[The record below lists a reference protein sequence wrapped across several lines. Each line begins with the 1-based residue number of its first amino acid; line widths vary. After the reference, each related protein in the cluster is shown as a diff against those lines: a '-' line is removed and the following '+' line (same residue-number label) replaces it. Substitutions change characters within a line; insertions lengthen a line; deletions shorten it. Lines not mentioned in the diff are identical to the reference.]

1 MENLLHQP
9 ITLGALTLRNRI
21 VMAPLTRMRAAMPGN
36 VPQEMNARYYAQR
49 ASAGLIISEATP
61 ISETGHGYYATP
73 GIHTPEQVKGW
84 KLVTRAV
91 HEQGA
96 PMFLQLWHVGR
107 VSHRDLQP
115 GGVLPVAPSAIA
127 AEGMTIT
134 AAGPQAMPVPR
145 ALETREIA
153 GIVEDFRTASK
164 RAMDA
169 GFDGVE
175 IHSANGYLLEQFLS
189 DSANR
194 RTDEY
199 GGSTENRAR
208 LLLEVVEAVTGVW
221 GPGRVG
227 VRLSPSNTVQSID
240 FTDRWETFSYV
251 LRQLDRF
258 ALAYVHL
265 VEPRVADYKDV
276 EPMFD
281 LSSARFRP
289 LLTGGQRLI
298 SAGGHD
304 GASAAALL
312 SAGHADLVAFGRL
325 FIANPDLPERLRNG
339 VELNP
344 YDRSTFYGGSER
356 GYVDYPFWAGAAR
369 A

>member
-1 MENLLHQP
+1 MEDLLHAP
-9 ITLGALTLRNRI
+9 ISLGPLALRNRI

-61 ISETGHGYYATP
+61 ISETAHGYYATP
-73 GIHTPEQVKGW
+73 GIHTPEQAKGW

-96 PMFLQLWHVGR
+96 PMFVQLWHVGR
-107 VSHRDLQP
+107 VSHPDLQP
-115 GGVLPVAPSAIA
+115 NGVLPVAPSAIGPG
-127 AEGMTIT
+127 GMTIT
-134 AAGPQAMPVPR
+134 AAGLQAIPVPR
-145 ALETREIA
+145 ALETSEIA
-153 GIVEDFRTASK
+153 GIIEDYRSAAK

-189 DSANR
+189 DHSNQ
-194 RTDEY
+194 RTDGY
-199 GGSTENRAR
+199 GGSTQNRAR
-208 LLLEVVEAVTGVW
+208 LLLEVVAALSEVW

-227 VRLSPSNTVQSID
+227 VRLSPSNTAHGMD

-251 LRQLDRF
+251 FRQLDRI

-265 VEPRVADYKDV
+265 VEPRVSGSQDT
-276 EPMFD
+276 EPVFN
-281 LSSARFRP
+281 LGSARFRP
-289 LLTGGQRLI
+289 LLTSGQRLI

-304 GASAAALL
+304 GVSAAAESLL
-312 SAGHADLVAFGRL
+312 AMP
-325 FIANPDLPERLRNG
+325 IWLPSDVFSSPIRISLSGCATEWN
-339 VELNP
+339 
-344 YDRSTFYGGSER
+344 
-356 GYVDYPFWAGAAR
+356 
-369 A
+369 